1 MNKLWLVLYT
11 KENKRYFT
19 KYFDNVI
26 EMDRYL
32 NKVKHIKDL
41 ILIEDSRDIIYE
53 VINNV

>member
-1 MNKLWLVLYT
+1 MIAKIAAPKV
-11 KENKRYFT
+11 
-19 KYFDNVI
+19 FDNVI